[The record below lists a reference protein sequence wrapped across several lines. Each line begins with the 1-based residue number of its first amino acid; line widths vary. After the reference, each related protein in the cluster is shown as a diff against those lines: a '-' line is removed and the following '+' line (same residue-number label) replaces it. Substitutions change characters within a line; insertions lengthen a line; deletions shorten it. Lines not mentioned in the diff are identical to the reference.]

1 MQVAPGGDRLLAAAE
16 RAPARLA
23 KEEERFPLAKPGWET
38 GSLLFILA
46 HLCGVMVFVAA
57 AVGGAA
63 MASGGGNR
71 PESSV
76 CTGRRG
82 ACQVCRGWRARWPV
96 LRLCAR
102 DLRAG
107 RGRPEGCQAPCPPG
121 VSPLRA
127 GQGREGQELRHRSF
141 GHMVVRL
148 VAAPG
153 DFRLFRPVQSGPP
166 GLDQGLRHVPEGR
179 DGGG

>member
-1 MQVAPGGDRLLAAAE
+1 MSGGEERRFGVQSHAREDRLLIAAE

-23 KEEERFPLAKPGWET
+23 EEEERFPLAKPGWET

-46 HLCGVMVFVAA
+46 HLYGVMVFVAA

-102 DLRAG
+102 D
-107 RGRPEGCQAPCPPG
+107 
-121 VSPLRA
+121 LRA